1 MTEHML
7 SPVDENKTTKELL
20 QVAADYSQ
28 KRITLTDSDRQ
39 ALITLLKRRAS
50 EELEY
55 GQEIECENVRV
66 IRRVT
71 GAVGVYFT

>member
-1 MTEHML
+1 MTEYML
-7 SPVDENKTTKELL
+7 SPVDENKSIKELL

-28 KRITLTDSDRQ
+28 RRITLTDSDRQ
-39 ALITLLKRRAS
+39 TLIALLKKRAA